1 MNKFKIGDYVKVK
14 DRKYG
19 HMFKIGEIV
28 KIIGIV
34 KLSRGREAY
43 ICKSYNTGWKFNTWC
58 LAENEI
64 ERIKKSDNWKVK
76 IKINYEFDEET
87 EITNCRITGGREQDF
102 IWGIMDLILKIYNK
116 VEDKKC
122 LIGSIRDL
130 LDNIEKGKYN
140 NEL

>member
-14 DRKYG
+14 DNINE

-28 KIIGIV
+28 KIIDIV

-43 ICKSYNTGWKFNTWC
+43 ACKLNKEQLNTW
-58 LAENEI
+58 LLSEEEI
-64 ERIKKSDNWKVK
+64 EKIEYKDKWK
-76 IKINYEFDEET
+76 IKIRINYEFDEET
-87 EITNCRITGGREQDF
+87 KITNYKIIGGREQDF
-102 IWGIMDLILKIYNK
+102 IYGIKDLIFILYNK
-116 VEDKKC
+116 VKDKKC
-122 LIGSIRDL
+122 LIGSIREL

>member
-1 MNKFKIGDYVKVK
+1 MGLKQ
-14 DRKYG
+14 
-19 HMFKIGEIV
+19 E
-28 KIIGIV
+28 
-34 KLSRGREAY
+34 LE
-43 ICKSYNTGWKFNTWC
+43 
-58 LAENEI
+58 ENEI
-64 ERIKKSDNWKVK
+64 ERIKESDKDNWKVK

-87 EITNCRITGGREQDF
+87 EITNCRITGGREEDS
-102 IWGIMDLILKIYNK
+102 IYGIMDLILMLYNK

>member
-14 DRKYG
+14 DKING

-43 ICKSYNTGWKFNTWC
+43 RCKSFNTGFKLNTWC

-64 ERIKKSDNWKVK
+64 ERIKKSDEWKVK

-87 EITNCRITGGREQDF
+87 KITNCRITGGREEDS
-102 IWGIMDLILKIYNK
+102 IYGIMDLIFMLYNK

-122 LIGSIRDL
+122 LIRSIRVL

>member
-14 DRKYG
+14 DRING

-28 KIIGIV
+28 KIIDIV
-34 KLSRGREAY
+34 KLSSGREAY
-43 ICKSYNTGWKFNTWC
+43 TCKSNKEKLNKW
-58 LAENEI
+58 LLSEEEI
-64 ERIKKSDNWKVK
+64 EYKDNWKIK

-87 EITNCRITGGREQDF
+87 EITKYRITGGREEDV
-102 IWGIMDLILKIYNK
+102 IYGIMDLILMLYNK

-122 LIGSIRDL
+122 LIGSIREL

>member
-14 DRKYG
+14 NRKYG
-19 HMFKIGEIV
+19 HMFKIGEKV
-28 KIIGIV
+28 KIIDIV

-43 ICKSYNTGWKFNTWC
+43 TCKSNKEKLNTW
-58 LAENEI
+58 LLYEEEI
-64 ERIKKSDNWKVK
+64 ERIEYKDNWKIK

-87 EITNCRITGGREQDF
+87 KITNCRITGGREEDS
-102 IWGIMDLILKIYNK
+102 IYGIMDLILMLYNK

>member
-14 DRKYG
+14 GRKYG
-19 HMFKIGEIV
+19 HMFKIGEKV
-28 KIIGIV
+28 KIIDIV
-34 KLSRGREAY
+34 ELSRGRKAY
-43 ICKSYNTGWKFNTWC
+43 SCKSNKKKLNTW
-58 LAENEI
+58 LLSEEEI
-64 ERIKKSDNWKVK
+64 ERIEYKDNWKIK

-87 EITNCRITGGREQDF
+87 EITNCRITGGREEDS
-102 IWGIMDLILKIYNK
+102 IYGIMDLILKLYSK